1 MYPTSHRHRLVVL
14 FLSTLALAHADGGFS
29 PEFVAAERAKTAVLA
44 QDADYQVFDHSF
56 TAPGEK
62 PKTADSPEQLHWDFV
77 ALDHFLRAGDD
88 YLAHHPDNPNRWRVV
103 LRMSGV
109 FSHQTGRLLTPADRA
124 AVADLF
130 DEKALAERT
139 AQLAKLRAAALV
151 STELATDDKLQLER
165 VLLLRFNE
173 AANRR
178 KSKFGKWDDWRAEI
192 DRLAAAY
199 PDQAVIAA
207 EYDMFF
213 RYRLSLDPSG
223 NTAAIRAEWARL
235 TASPNHETAALA
247 AKRITVLDSKIA
259 HESGLQSAPLVLAF
273 TAADGRV
280 VDLAKLR
287 GKVVLV
293 DFWATWC
300 GPCVAELPNV
310 KKAYAAYHDK
320 GFEVIGIS
328 LENAKLAPND
338 TPEQTAA
345 NLAAAKKVLTD
356 FTTKNEMPWPQY
368 FDGKWWKNE
377 VSSKYAIGAIPAMFL
392 LDQEGRV
399 VTTNARGEKL
409 ELAVKQLLKL

>member
-1 MYPTSHRHRLVVL
+1 MRCLHSVRRSLVP
-14 FLSTLALAHADGGFS
+14 FLLAFTFANAAS
-29 PEFVAAERAKTAVLA
+29 PFAGLAAEAAARSAELAK
-44 QDADYQVFDHSF
+44 DADYVAFDQSF
-56 TAPGEK
+56 TAPGER
-62 PKTADSPEQLHWDFV
+62 PKGPESPEQLRWEFV

-88 YLAHHPDNPNRWRVV
+88 YLARHPDNPNRWRVAMRMNGTFA
-103 LRMSGV
+103 LRI
-109 FSHQTGRLLTPADRA
+109 GRLVTEADRA

-130 DEKALAERT
+130 DEKTLAART
-139 AQLAKLRAAALV
+139 AMLAKLRAAAVASSDL
-151 STELATDDKLQLER
+151 SITEKLQLE
-165 VLLLRFNE
+165 LSPLLRYGT
-173 AANRR
+173 ASARL
-178 KSKFGKWDDWRAEI
+178 KSKFKEWDIWRADL

-199 PDQAVIAA
+199 PDEATMAA
-207 EYDMFF
+207 QYDMFF
-213 RYRLSLDPSG
+213 RTRLDRDA
-223 NTAAIRAEWARL
+223 TATRTAIRSEWARL
-235 TASPNHETAALA
+235 ATSPNHETAALA
-247 AKRITVLDSKIA
+247 AKRITVLDSELA
-259 HESGLQSAPLVLAF
+259 HESGLQSAPLTLAF
-273 TAADGRV
+273 TAADGRA

-310 KKAYAAYHDK
+310 KKVYAAYHDK

-328 LENAKLAPND
+328 LENGKLAPSD
-338 TPEQTAA
+338 TPEQAA
-345 NLAAAKKVLTD
+345 TKLAAAKKILTD

-377 VSSKYAIGAIPAMFL
+377 VSSKYAIDAIPAMFL